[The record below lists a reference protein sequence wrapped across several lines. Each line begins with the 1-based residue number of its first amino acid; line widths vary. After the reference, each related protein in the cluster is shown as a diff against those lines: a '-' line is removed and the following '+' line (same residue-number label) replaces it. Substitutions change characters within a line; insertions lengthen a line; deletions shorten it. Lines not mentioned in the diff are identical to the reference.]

1 MPSDAKRKERE
12 REKGKGKIGKEKK
25 SGGIHVWRGIRRASR
40 NGGLEGGFGGE
51 CKMETCLE
59 TLLELGFC
67 TKPPN
72 IKVEAHMEALAGIA
86 LSDYVQYQ
94 CGQYAGCRRF
104 RKKIVVHGI

>member
-1 MPSDAKRKERE
+1 
-12 REKGKGKIGKEKK
+12 
-25 SGGIHVWRGIRRASR
+25 
-40 NGGLEGGFGGE
+40 LEGGFGGE

-86 LSDYVQYQ
+86 LRKIAMVQKD
-94 CGQYAGCRRF
+94 ARVAIISMF
-104 RKKIVVHGI
+104 